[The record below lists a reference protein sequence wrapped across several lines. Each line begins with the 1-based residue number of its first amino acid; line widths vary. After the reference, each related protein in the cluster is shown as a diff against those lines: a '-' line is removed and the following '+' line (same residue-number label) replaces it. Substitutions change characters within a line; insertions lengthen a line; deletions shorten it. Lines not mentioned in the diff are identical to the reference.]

1 MTVMVQVP
9 RELLRRVLEDASDDA
24 YTASSRGYTARQAA
38 ECLAKEARIA
48 ELRKAAGLDNP
59 PDNG

>member
-1 MTVMVQVP
+1 MTDMVQVP
-9 RELLRRVLEDASDDA
+9 RELLRAVLEDATDNLNVA
-24 YTASSRGYTARQAA
+24 ANGAGEAMSRVLKKDR
-38 ECLAKEARIA
+38 ARIA